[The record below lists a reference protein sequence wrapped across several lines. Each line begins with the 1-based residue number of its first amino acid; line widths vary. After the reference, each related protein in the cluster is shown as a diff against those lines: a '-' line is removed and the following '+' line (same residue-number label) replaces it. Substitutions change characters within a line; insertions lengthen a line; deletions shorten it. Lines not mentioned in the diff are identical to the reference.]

1 MLQNIVDFKAKSF
14 LTERNTSTIAYE
26 VKGVRAIWDPSLS
39 IPGTNRRGGWRCP
52 VGTRYG
58 GQITDRF
65 GRSCGWGVARR
76 IANQI
81 SDIGERLENVDDARR
96 GRRIARRERRILARL
111 NPQDRGAGRLERGL
125 RGVADRLDGGE
136 TPTPAVGRRRT
147 VVARTPSIDTPELPP
162 APRPQR
168 RRQAPARP
176 QRDEA
181 NLLAAEPIEVLEE
194 MRDELENATGGRQSD
209 DYKRVMAELRR
220 RNAPVRPARR
230 QQPARRRG
238 GGNLRES
245 EQRRMEREIEQP
257 GAPRTGEAPARRRR
271 RAVADA
277 TRAPRAPRRRQEE
290 AVQPAPEPRV
300 VTPRRPQP
308 ADDANLIKRP
318 KRRKPAGSD
327 NAARSEELRQAR
339 ADRARG
345 AGKEVDVDK
354 ILNNE
359 NSQEYVGYLRDTV
372 LKEQRLVVI
381 NDSENFPN
389 DRQQMR
395 EKFWYAKQRI
405 RAANYRIDKLQQA
418 INRGEL
424 GDNDYME
431 IGGERITVA
440 RMKTLIADHR
450 DGWQEVADQLESMPL
465 INPNNASPPTPA
477 RAPLGV
483 PLLDNNAFDNF
494 VRGWIPAIGKDLTEE
509 ERRVMREQWDAEE
522 EAVDEVRRFFRRRI
536 VDEELGGPD
545 DLRERIASNLEEIRK
560 AQSRIDGDVELIQDG
575 AANGQRR
582 ADALNR
588 IVVNAQERRRRVLEN
603 EFMEQAIRDARSDSP
618 KTPKPKTPKP
628 KTPTPKPDSID
639 APFEAPTRRDIRNVP
654 EELKHVP
661 PKMEIAKFSA
671 EDEQVIERVLLSIQ
685 DPERLVEFG
694 LLGDQ
699 AIFNH
704 NEGRQLALRRY
715 QNELDRAIAKYKA
728 NPDGFNLANE
738 VNAAK
743 AAYMAHL
750 APYGSKSQAE
760 DRLKALKES
769 NKTLLRAIQL
779 PAGNTPRDRD
789 AARAQS
795 MDKLGKN
802 LSEIGKIEGH
812 LQLNDSLEQEIR
824 KAVERQKQGFVF
836 NPDATD
842 MPKPTPDD
850 VLKQINKQIEAAID
864 RRQTKL
870 EKYLKKRHPQGGAPY
885 EDMTPEKWRTLTA
898 AQRQDYL
905 KQAYSHDRIEGAN
918 GKLYRAEATVRGS
931 MNNHHVS
938 VVFHEI
944 NKDGVIIRRGI
955 ASSSR
960 DVSASQVSQNS
971 MFVTSKIDRGADIQT
986 IYNQH
991 AFLYLKKIGVS
1002 KAKVNAADDGQYVWA
1017 RVGFKRS
1024 RPLDRMELEKLEA
1037 PLRFYENFGAGG
1049 LIGNDAEYQRIK
1061 SILTQARGGKTF
1073 HHQDIIFAL
1082 DDPTGDKARAEYVK
1096 QWFKDGRSG
1105 LPFPG
1110 GELSF
1115 AAQKVGARF
1124 AKPKTRRPRIRVQ
1137 QPRA

>member
-277 TRAPRAPRRRQEE
+277 TRVPRAPRRRQEE

-308 ADDANLIKRP
+308 ADDANLVKRP

-345 AGKEVDVDK
+345 EGRKVDLNQ
-354 ILNNE
+354 ILNERFFGRYIREDVIPND
-359 NSQEYVGYLRDTV
+359 RIMI
-372 LKEQRLVVI
+372 I
-381 NDSENFPN
+381 NDSANFPN
-389 DRQQMR
+389 GVTNQNNKRAEALQKINR
-395 EKFWYAKQRI
+395 ANNGLEKI
-405 RAANYRIDKLQQA
+405 EQA
-418 INRGEL
+418 ITRGDL
-424 GDNDYME
+424 SDNDFIE
-431 IGGERITVA
+431 RNGERINVA
-440 RMKTLIADHR
+440 RVKTYLKDYR
-450 DGWQEVADQLESMPL
+450 DAWQEVADALERRSS
-465 INPNNASPPTPA
+465 IDPNNASPPAPA

-522 EAVDEVRRFFRRRI
+522 EAVNEVRRFFRRRI
-536 VDEELGGPD
+536 VDEELGGTD

-628 KTPTPKPDSID
+628 KTTTPKPDPID

-654 EELKHVP
+654 DELKHVP

-671 EDEQVIERVLLSIQ
+671 EEEQVIERVLLGIQ

-769 NKTLLRAIQL
+769 NKTLLQAIQN
-779 PAGNTPRDRD
+779 PAGNTPRDKD
-789 AARAQS
+789 LARAQS
-795 MDKLGKN
+795 MEKFGKN
-802 LSEIGKIEGH
+802 LAEIGKIEGH

-836 NPDATD
+836 NADATD
-842 MPKPTPDD
+842 MPKPTPED

-870 EKYLKKRHPQGGAPY
+870 EKYLKKRHPQGGAPF
-885 EDMTPEKWRTLTA
+885 EDMTPEKWRTLSA

-1002 KAKVNAADDGQYVWA
+1002 KARVNAADDGQYVWA

>member
-136 TPTPAVGRRRT
+136 TPAPAVGRRRT
-147 VVARTPSIDTPELPP
+147 VVARTPSIDTPELSPT
-162 APRPQR
+162 PRPQR
-168 RRQAPARP
+168 RRRAPNLRESEQRRMDREIERP
-176 QRDEA
+176 GAPRT
-181 NLLAAEPIEVLEE
+181 EE
-194 MRDELENATGGRQSD
+194 T
-209 DYKRVMAELRR
+209 
-220 RNAPVRPARR
+220 PVRPARR

-327 NAARSEELRQAR
+327 NAARSEQLRQAR

-359 NSQEYVGYLRDTV
+359 NSQEYVEYLRDRV

-381 NDSENFPN
+381 NDSENFPS

-395 EKFWYAKQRI
+395 EKFWSAKQRI
-405 RAANYRIDKLQQA
+405 RAANERIEKLQQA

-424 GDNDYME
+424 GDNDFME

-440 RMKTLIADHR
+440 RMKTLMADHR

-483 PLLDNNAFDNF
+483 PLLENNAFDNF

-522 EAVDEVRRFFRRRI
+522 EAVNEVRRFFRRRI

-628 KTPTPKPDSID
+628 KTPTPKPDQI
-639 APFEAPTRRDIRNVP
+639 EAPPRRDIRNVP

-671 EDEQVIERVLLSIQ
+671 EEEQVIERVLLGIQ

-750 APYGSKSQAE
+750 SPYGSKSQAE
-760 DRLKALKES
+760 DRLKVLKES
-769 NKTLLRAIQL
+769 NKTLLQAIQN
-779 PAGNTPRDRD
+779 PVGNTPRDKD

-795 MDKLGKN
+795 MDKLGKS
-802 LSEIGKIEGH
+802 LLEIGKIEGH

-836 NPDATD
+836 NPDATN
-842 MPKPTPDD
+842 MPKPTPED
-850 VLKQINKQIEAAID
+850 VIKQINKQIAAAID

-870 EKYLKKRHPQGGAPY
+870 EKYLKKRHPNGGAPY
-885 EDMTPEKWRTLTA
+885 EDMTPEKWRTLSEP
-898 AQRQDYL
+898 QKQEYL
-905 KQAYSHDRIEGAN
+905 RQAYSHDRIEGAN
-918 GKLYRAEATVRGS
+918 GKLYRAEARVSGGGRS
-931 MNNHHVS
+931 HHIS
-938 VVFHEI
+938 VYFHEI
-944 NKDGVIIRRGI
+944 NKDGVIVRRNI

-1002 KAKVNAADDGQYVWA
+1002 KARVNAADDGQYVWA

-1024 RPLDRMELEKLEA
+1024 RPLERMELEKLEA